1 MSRRAFNKKYLTL
14 SNVRVAYRPK
24 DDTIHLTSTD
34 RDLAGEGFRLTL
46 KPGTETDQIL
56 RQLLFE
62 KGLINQK
69 SNTDG
74 LLPTVASL
82 KLDASTP
89 WYSLAI
95 GEGIKDQISVDVRT
109 TPNFII
115 AGPTGGGKSIM
126 QRSLIHHCLTHNDQ
140 WAVYG
145 VDLSGLELKPYL
157 KYETTVREITTS
169 VGDTLLMFLKLQSE
183 MYRRY
188 ALMEKRGINNLLDL
202 DTKDPEAGDT
212 KSLMIIV
219 DEATSL
225 FRDEITMDTKARD
238 MIREVTESIV
248 RLGRAARIHV
258 VLSTQRIVDAAIP
271 QTVNNCAVKIACGAL
286 DSEASLLLFG
296 DDSANRIPKIRG
308 RGLIQVGDESQA
320 FQSYYSAPSS
330 GDEWV
335 LENGQEAEP
344 ELFKKLMEE
353 NSEIVQ
359 NCSVRITVGKLK
371 AE

>member
-1 MSRRAFNKKYLTL
+1 MSRKAFNKKYLTL

-56 RQLLFE
+56 RELLYE
-62 KGLINQK
+62 KGLINQEL
-69 SNTDG
+69 NTDG

-89 WYSLAI
+89 WYSIAI
-95 GEGIKDQISVDVRT
+95 GEGVEDQISVDART
-109 TPNFII
+109 NPNVII
-115 AGPTGGGKSIM
+115 AGPTGGGKSVM
-126 QRSLIHHCLTHNDQ
+126 QRNLIHHCLTHNDQ

-145 VDLSGLELKPYL
+145 VDLTGVELKPYL

-188 ALMEKRGINNLLDL
+188 ALMEKHGINNLLDL
-202 DTKDPEAGDT
+202 DAKDSEAGDT
-212 KSLMIIV
+212 KALMIIV
-219 DEATSL
+219 DEATAL
-225 FRDEITMDTKARD
+225 FRDENTMDTKARD

-258 VLSTQRIVDAAIP
+258 VLSTQRIADAGIP
-271 QTVNNCAVKIACGAL
+271 RTIDNCAVKITCGAL
-286 DSEASLLLFG
+286 DSEASSLLFG
-296 DDSANRIPKIRG
+296 DDSATRIPKIRG
-308 RGLIQVGDESQA
+308 RGLIRVGNEPQA
-320 FQSYYSAPSS
+320 FQSYYSAPTS
-330 GDEWV
+330 GEEWV
-335 LENGQEAEP
+335 LEHGKTAEP
-344 ELFKKLMEE
+344 ELYKKLLLE
-353 NSEIVQ
+353 S
-359 NCSVRITVGKLK
+359 
-371 AE
+371 